1 MTLANLNPTD
11 KTTSVSE
18 QPAAVRQAMQRIDEL
33 ADQLKTMAFAAAASS
48 ESFDQT
54 ERTARETTRRMAFQ
68 MIELFIQLQGNGDLG
83 ESIVTEEGKTLY
95 RSEATHQTTVRSTFG
110 THTFEQFTYAPG
122 AKKATQLRPVSARM
136 LLPQRQWSFL
146 LQELSQ
152 MMAVDQAYDQAMDNL
167 SEILGGNFS
176 VDTAENI
183 NAELG
188 VAAGDYLGRLPDPQ
202 PGSEA
207 KLLVVS
213 ADCKGVPLVKEDS
226 AKVAAFE
233 TAKKNPGNR
242 RMATVASVYTVDP
255 HVRTAEKV
263 TAALFRDERD
273 KDEEKD
279 KKKVKRPRPQNK
291 NTTAHFPEVQSN
303 DDGSHLP
310 INGIHVAMAWIM
322 GQVAARRRPGQVL
335 IALMDGQESL
345 WQTMMLHLSF
355 GARTIPILDIL
366 HALAYVW
373 EASKLFSKDDDVRK
387 ACTRARLLRILRGE
401 VRGVI
406 KGLRRLGTTRNLT
419 GKAKKDLA
427 RICNYLEKNADRMRY
442 DEYLRR
448 GYPIASGV
456 IEGAC
461 RHLVKDRMERSGMR
475 WTLDG
480 AQSMLNVRAAFQSDH
495 WRGFLD
501 DRVQQEV
508 ASTHRH
514 RTLIADYQ
522 PFALAC

>member
-1 MTLANLNPTD
+1 MTLATLNSSD
-11 KTTSVSE
+11 KTTSESP
-18 QPAAVRQAMQRIDEL
+18 QIAAANESIRRIDQFV
-33 ADQLKTMAFAAAASS
+33 AQLKTIVQSAAQNS

-54 ERTARETTRRMAFQ
+54 ERSVRDVVRTMGKQA
-68 MIELFIQLQGNGDLG
+68 IELFIQLQGDGDLG
-83 ESIVTEEGKTLY
+83 ESITTADGGALQ
-95 RSEATHQTTVRSTFG
+95 RSDSTHRTIVRSTFG

-122 AKKATQLRPVSARM
+122 RQKTIQLRPISARM
-136 LLPQRQWSFL
+136 SLPQKQWSFL

-152 MMAVDQAYDQAMDNL
+152 MLAVDQAYEQAMSNL
-167 SEILGGNFS
+167 GEILGGSFS
-176 VDTAENI
+176 VATTEKI

-188 VAAGDYLGRLPDPQ
+188 VVAGDFLDRLPTPQ
-202 PGSEA
+202 PQSEA
-207 KLLVVS
+207 KLLVAS

-255 HVRTAEKV
+255 FVRTAEDI
-263 TAALFRDERD
+263 TAALFRDQRD
-273 KDEEKD
+273 ENEEKI
-279 KKKVKRPRPQNK
+279 KRPRPQNK
-291 NTTAHFPEVQSN
+291 NTTAHFPEQQDN
-303 DDGSHLP
+303 GDGSDLS
-310 INGIHVAMAWIM
+310 ISGIHVALAWVMA
-322 GQVAARRRPGQVL
+322 QVAARRRRGQVL
-335 IALMDGQESL
+335 IVLMDGQESL
-345 WQTMMLHLSF
+345 WQTIMFHLSF
-355 GARTIPILDIL
+355 GPRTVPILDIL

-373 EASKLFSKDDDVRK
+373 EASKLFSKDDATRK
-387 ACTRARLLRILRGE
+387 AFTRERVLRILRGE

-406 KGLRRLGTTRNLT
+406 KGLRRLGTI
-419 GKAKKDLA
+419 KDLKGESKKSLF

-495 WRGFLD
+495 WRGFLN
-501 DRVQQEV
+501 DRMQREIE
-508 ASTHRH
+508 STHRH
-514 RTLIADYQ
+514 RDLIVDYQ
-522 PFALAC
+522 AYTLAC

>member
-1 MTLANLNPTD
+1 MTLATLTPSD
-11 KTTSVSE
+11 KTTFASPQIVAARESV
-18 QPAAVRQAMQRIDEL
+18 QHIDEF
-33 ADQLKTMAFAAAASS
+33 AAQLKTMVQSAAQNS

-54 ERTARETTRRMAFQ
+54 ERSVRDIVRKMGKQA
-68 MIELFIQLQGNGDLG
+68 IEFFIQLQGDGDLG
-83 ESIVTEEGKTLY
+83 ESITTPNGNALR
-95 RSEATHQTTVRSTFG
+95 RSESTHRTMIRSTFG

-122 AKKATQLRPVSARM
+122 VKKAIELRPISARM
-136 LLPQRQWSFL
+136 SLPQKQWSFL

-152 MMAVDQAYDQAMDNL
+152 MLAVDQAYDQAMNNL
-167 SEILGGNFS
+167 GEILGGNFS
-176 VDTAENI
+176 VDTAEKI

-188 VAAGDYLGRLPDPQ
+188 AVAGDFLNRLPDPLPQ
-202 PGSEA
+202 SEA
-207 KLLVVS
+207 KLLVAS

-255 HVRTAEKV
+255 YVRTAEDI
-263 TAALFRDERD
+263 TAALFRDDRD
-273 KDEEKD
+273 ESEEKI
-279 KKKVKRPRPQNK
+279 KRPRPQNK
-291 NTTAHFPEVQSN
+291 NTTAHFPEIQDNGDSS
-303 DDGSHLP
+303 DLS
-310 INGIHVAMAWIM
+310 ISGIHVAMAWIM

-355 GARTIPILDIL
+355 GPRTVPILDIL

-373 EASKLFSKDDDVRK
+373 EASKLFSKDDAARK
-387 ACTRARLLRILRGE
+387 AFTRERLLRILRGE

-406 KGLRRLGTTRNLT
+406 KGMRRLGTMKELK
-419 GKAKKDLA
+419 GEAKKNLF

-501 DRVQQEV
+501 DQMQREIE
-508 ASTHRH
+508 STHRH
-514 RTLIADYQ
+514 RALMVDYQ
-522 PFALAC
+522 AYTLAC